1 MYPCKGHTKAPQE
14 ATWSALYLGMFPTV
28 LSYILL
34 GFLITHR
41 GASESTSS
49 LYLTPFLSFVIARV
63 WLGET
68 PTLMTIIG
76 GIRVGV
82 MLTTTIQPDTVKIK
96 EKKQSFKLKKIFRE
110 SNMRK
115 QRNYE

>member
-1 MYPCKGHTKAPQE
+1 M
-14 ATWSALYLGMFPTV
+14 
-28 LSYILL
+28 
-34 GFLITHR
+34 
-41 GASESTSS
+41 
-49 LYLTPFLSFVIARV
+49 
-63 WLGET
+63 
-68 PTLMTIIG
+68 
-76 GIRVGV
+76 GV